1 MDFIITKAAIEEA
14 HERIKPYVHRTP
26 VMTSKSIDKLAEC
39 SVFFKC
45 ENFQNVGAFK
55 ARGATNAALQL
66 SPEQRKKGIA
76 THSSGNHAQAIARAA
91 QILGIKSYIVMP
103 TTTPQIKKKGV
114 IAYGGEIFECEP
126 TLSAREQTLA
136 EVIKNTGATEIH
148 PFNNYEV
155 MTGQATAAKE
165 FFEDVFNLDYL
176 LAPVGG
182 GGLLSGTA
190 MAAKYFSPSTQVIA
204 GEPAGSDDTFR
215 SLQSG
220 KIEQAQ
226 SKTIADGL
234 LTTVGEKTFPIIQ
247 QQVKEVITV
256 SEEEIISAMRLIWE
270 RMKIIVEPS
279 AAVPFASVLKSKEKF
294 KGKRV
299 GIILSGGNVDIERAA
314 KLFSA

>member
-1 MDFIITKAAIEEA
+1 MGFMISKQAIEEA
-14 HERIKPYVHRTP
+14 HERIKKYIHRTP
-26 VMTSKSIDKLAEC
+26 VMTSKSIDDIAGC

-45 ENFQNVGAFK
+45 ENLQNVGAFK
-55 ARGATNAALQL
+55 ARGAMNATLQL
-66 SPEQRKKGIA
+66 TDEQKKKGVA

-91 QILGIKSYIVMP
+91 QILGLKSYIVMP
-103 TTTPQIKKKGV
+103 RTTPQIKKKGV

-126 TLSAREQTLA
+126 NLAAREATLA
-136 EVIKNTGATEIH
+136 DVIKKNGAVEIH

-155 MTGQATAAKE
+155 MIGQATAAKE
-165 FFEDVFNLDYL
+165 LFEDAPNLNYL

-190 MAAKYFSPSTQVIA
+190 YAAKHFSPSTVVIA

-215 SLQSG
+215 SLKSG

-226 SKTIADGL
+226 SQTIADGL
-234 LTTVGEKTFPIIQ
+234 LTTVGDKTFPIIHEL
-247 QQVKEVITV
+247 VKEVITV
-256 SEEEIISAMRLIWE
+256 SDEEIVAAMRLIWE
-270 RMKIIVEPS
+270 RLKIIVEPS

-299 GIILSGGNVDIERAA
+299 GIILSGGNVDLERAA
-314 KLFSA
+314 KLFA